1 MLACWRGYKSALKVT
16 HFNGRIH
23 DEAIGKRPEHIPLEI
38 QENLLQFWEYFKG
51 QVRI

>member
-23 DEAIGKRPEHIPLEI
+23 DEAIGKRPEHIPLEMW
-38 QENLLQFWEYFKG
+38 ENLVQFWESCNG
-51 QVRI
+51 QVSV